1 MKLERWQVLFAL
13 ALLFSSLLIYLLHY
27 AIFGDIHHILI
38 YLVADIA
45 FLPIEVLLVT
55 LILHRLLSNMEK
67 RSRMEKLNMVIG
79 AFFVEVGTDLLTYL
93 SDADPE
99 LDAIRSDLVVTSRWT
114 DEEFARVTKS
124 LETYSYGIDINKV
137 DLEYLKTNLSREREF
152 FLRLIENPT
161 LMEHESFTDLLLAIS
176 HLTEE
181 LARRKSLEGL
191 PKSDLAHLTVDIKR
205 AYERLVR
212 EWLSYMRYLKVHYPY
227 LFSLAMRTNPFDQT
241 ASLVIQ

>member
-1 MKLERWQVLFAL
+1 MKLERRQVLFAL
-13 ALLFSSLLIYLLHY
+13 ALLFSSFLIYLLHY
-27 AIFGDIHHILI
+27 AIFADLHHILI
-38 YLVADIA
+38 FLVADIA

-99 LDAIRSDLVVTSRWT
+99 LDAIRSELVITSRWT

-124 LETYSYGIDINKV
+124 LETYSYKIDIDKV
-137 DLEYLKTNLSREREF
+137 DLGYLKANLSREREF
-152 FLRLIENPT
+152 FLRLIENPA

-176 HLTEE
+176 HLSEE
-181 LARRKSLEGL
+181 LARRKNMEDL

-205 AYERLVR
+205 TYERLVR
-212 EWLSYMRYLKVHYPY
+212 EWLSYMRYLKIHYPY

-241 ASLVIQ
+241 ASPVIQ

>member
-13 ALLFSSLLIYLLHY
+13 ALLLSSLLIYLLHY

-38 YLVADIA
+38 FLVADIA

-55 LILHRLLSNMEK
+55 LILHRLLSHMEK
-67 RSRMEKLNMVIG
+67 RSRMEKMNMVIG

-99 LDAIRSDLVVTSRWT
+99 LDAIRSELVVTSRWS
-114 DEEFARVTKS
+114 DEEFDRVAKS
-124 LETYSYGIDINKV
+124 LETYSYRIDINKV
-137 DLEYLKTNLSREREF
+137 DLEYLKANLSREREF
-152 FLRLIENPT
+152 FLRLIENPA

-205 AYERLVR
+205 TYERLVR

-241 ASLVIQ
+241 ASPVIE

>member
-1 MKLERWQVLFAL
+1 MKLERWEVLFAL

-55 LILHRLLSNMEK
+55 LILHRLLANMEK

-99 LDAIRSDLVVTSRWT
+99 LDAIRSELVITAKWT
-114 DEEFARVTKS
+114 DAEFARITKS
-124 LETYSYGIDINKV
+124 LETYSYKIDIDKV
-137 DLEYLKTNLSREREF
+137 DLEYLKANLSRESEF
-152 FLRLIENPT
+152 FLRLIENPA

-176 HLTEE
+176 HLSEE
-181 LARRKSLEGL
+181 LARRKNLEGL
-191 PKSDLAHLTVDIKR
+191 PKSDLAHLAVDIKR
-205 AYERLVR
+205 TYERLVR
-212 EWLSYMRYLKVHYPY
+212 EWLSYMRYLKIHYPY

-241 ASLVIQ
+241 ASTVIQ

>member
-1 MKLERWQVLFAL
+1 
-13 ALLFSSLLIYLLHY
+13 
-27 AIFGDIHHILI
+27 
-38 YLVADIA
+38 
-45 FLPIEVLLVT
+45 
-55 LILHRLLSNMEK
+55 MEK

-99 LDAIRSDLVVTSRWT
+99 LDAIRSDLLVTSRWS

-124 LETYSYGIDINKV
+124 LETYSYRIDINKV
-137 DLEYLKTNLSREREF
+137 NLEYLKTNLSKEREF

-176 HLTEE
+176 HLSEE
-181 LARRKSLEGL
+181 LARRKNLEGL

-205 AYERLVR
+205 TYERLVR
-212 EWLSYMRYLKVHYPY
+212 EWLSYMQYLKVHYPY

-241 ASLVIQ
+241 TSPVINN

>member
-55 LILHRLLSNMEK
+55 LILHRLLANMEK

-99 LDAIRSDLVVTSRWT
+99 LDAIRSELVITAKWT
-114 DEEFARVTKS
+114 DEEFARVTKN
-124 LETYSYGIDINKV
+124 LETYSYRIDINKV
-137 DLEYLKTNLSREREF
+137 DLEYLQANLSKEREF
-152 FLRLIENPT
+152 FLRLIENPA

-176 HLTEE
+176 HLSEE
-181 LARRKSLEGL
+181 LARRKNLEGL
-191 PKSDLAHLTVDIKR
+191 PKSDLAHLAVDIKR
-205 AYERLVR
+205 TYERLVR
-212 EWLSYMRYLKVHYPY
+212 EWLSYMRYLKIHYPY

-241 ASLVIQ
+241 ASTVIQ

>member
-1 MKLERWQVLFAL
+1 MKLERWEVLFAL

-55 LILHRLLSNMEK
+55 LILHRLLANMEK

-99 LDAIRSDLVVTSRWT
+99 LDAIRSELVITAKWT
-114 DEEFARVTKS
+114 DAEFARITKS
-124 LETYSYGIDINKV
+124 LETYSYRIDISKV
-137 DLEYLKTNLSREREF
+137 DLDYLKATLSGEREF
-152 FLRLIENPT
+152 FLRLIENPA

-176 HLTEE
+176 HLSEE
-181 LARRKSLEGL
+181 LARRKNLEGL
-191 PKSDLAHLTVDIKR
+191 PKSDLAHLAVDIKR

-212 EWLSYMRYLKVHYPY
+212 EWLSYMRYLKIHYPY
-227 LFSLAMRTNPFDQT
+227 LFSLAMRTNPFDQAAT
-241 ASLVIQ
+241 PVIR

>member
-13 ALLFSSLLIYLLHY
+13 ALLLSSLLIYLLHY

-38 YLVADIA
+38 FLVEDIA

-99 LDAIRSDLVVTSRWT
+99 LDAIRSELVVTARWS
-114 DEEFARVTKS
+114 DEEFARITKN
-124 LETYSYGIDINKV
+124 LEAYSYKIDINKV
-137 DLEYLKTNLSREREF
+137 DLDYLKASLSKEREF
-152 FLRLIENPT
+152 FLRLIENPA

-176 HLTEE
+176 HLSEE
-181 LARRKSLEGL
+181 LSRRKSLEGL

-205 AYERLVR
+205 AYQRLVR
-212 EWLSYMRYLKVHYPY
+212 EWLSYMRYLKIHYPY

-241 ASLVIQ
+241 ASPVIR

>member
-1 MKLERWQVLFAL
+1 MKLQMWQVLFAL
-13 ALLFSSLLIYLLHY
+13 ALLFSSLLIYMLDY

-38 YLVADIA
+38 FLVEDIA

-55 LILHRLLSNMEK
+55 LILHRLLSHMEK
-67 RSRMEKLNMVIG
+67 RSRLEKLNMVIG

-99 LDAIRSDLVVTSRWT
+99 LDAIRSDLVVTARWS
-114 DEEFARVTKS
+114 DEEFARVAKS

-137 DLEYLKTNLSREREF
+137 DLEYLRNILSRQREF

-191 PKSDLAHLTVDIKR
+191 PRSDLAHLTVDIKR
-205 AYERLVR
+205 TYERLVR

-241 ASLVIQ
+241 ASPVIE